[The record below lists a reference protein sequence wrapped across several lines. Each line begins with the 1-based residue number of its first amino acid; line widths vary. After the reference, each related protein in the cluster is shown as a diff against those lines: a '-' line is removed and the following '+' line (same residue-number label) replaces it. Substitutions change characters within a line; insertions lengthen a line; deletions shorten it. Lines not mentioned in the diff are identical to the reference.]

1 MTLRRPSKYKSR
13 VAEVVGLRF
22 DSRAEAARY
31 SELALLEAAGAITS
45 LEVHPRFELQ
55 PAFTDSSGKRWTAI
69 TYEAD
74 FSYTEDGARVIEDV
88 KGCETA
94 VFRLKRKL
102 FLQRYPALRLRVIQA
117 RR

>member
-1 MTLRRPSKYKSR
+1 MTRIIAGRAGGITLAVPSSGTRPTSDR
-13 VAEVVGLRF
+13 VRESLFSA
-22 DSRAEAARY
+22 
-31 SELALLEAAGAITS
+31 LEAAGAITG

-55 PAFTDSSGKRWTAI
+55 PAFTDGSGKRWTAI

-102 FLQRYPALRLRVIQA
+102 FLQRYPALRLRVVRA
-117 RR
+117 SR